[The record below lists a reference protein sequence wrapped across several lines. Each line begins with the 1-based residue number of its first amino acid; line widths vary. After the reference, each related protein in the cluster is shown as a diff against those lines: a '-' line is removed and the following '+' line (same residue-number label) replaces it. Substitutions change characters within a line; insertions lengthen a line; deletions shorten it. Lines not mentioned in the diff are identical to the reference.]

1 MEKESLYI
9 LKLDT
14 QGSKVKFPNAD
25 MPAKL
30 GEYTYTAQR
39 MAGTPTLTA
48 TLNYPSCLDELW
60 TGEEFVEFRGEKYY
74 IDQVPTSSKD
84 NKSIMYKHELQ
95 FVSERIVL
103 ENVYFMDVV
112 TAGEDTYHSNST
124 SVKFMGDINE
134 FVGRL
139 NASMAKSGIGYSIVI
154 DEDITSESKLVSL
167 DSVYLAEALQSIYT
181 IYELPYYFVGKVC
194 HIGYTEN
201 VISTPFEYK
210 KGLVSIKKANAN
222 YKTVNRVT
230 GVGSSDDIP
239 FYYPNDDEKGTIER
253 TQNLMPSIYRQTNG
267 AERFYN
273 ALNDTYK
280 IPGTNDYYFFKNT
293 YSSKKVKEIKVDF
306 SDIKPTI
313 ENVTNA
319 SGQLFGEIADIAFD
333 DNDSD
338 ELGTGEGNN
347 IFNGTDE
354 YVHSYFYIK
363 LHIYNGD
370 YGFNLFEQGLEGG
383 TAVINMTT
391 GNCAACEFEIGVT
404 YKDNEPGRAFNPV
417 LVDSSGNLPAGDFEQ
432 KVTSQTSQYIESQ
445 QNTSTNEVWIAV
457 KKDNTTFGVVMPNAT
472 NNYKPSVGD
481 KFVITGIKM
490 PKSLVLAAEKRLDE
504 ALIKYMSE
512 NNDEKF
518 SFSVSFS
525 RVFLAENSMLAGLL
539 NENSRIYIKYNDKE
553 YFMYVNSFTC
563 KADKNCLY
571 DISVELTDKLS
582 ANVSALRSTITEI
595 AGDIIGERMG
605 VMTEI
610 ENSAEKLK
618 EIFVR
623 KDKKDFTN
631 FLLSLLGGV
640 LIKKYA
646 KFGDFVTGVDGGFIN
661 EKGDFEMGSGVFR
674 KRLFVPEIAY
684 NRTTYFKGRM
694 VNSPGGGCSVLSYV
708 DNGDGTYT
716 ITPDLT
722 DADGLSQFVDDIL
735 TTYFVTKNSEGKLN
749 GFEEMKFRVTAA
761 DYTAKKFTV
770 IPRPGHSD
778 WKPAEQMVLA
788 QTGNFTDPER
798 QTYILIDSVNG
809 NNCITFFD
817 NANTWDPEPTQMPA
831 WFGKKKGMTVAGI
844 NADNYSAVLQNIIMT
859 GLIFQVDEITG
870 QTVRVPLDKG
880 EWTAG
885 KYAYYN
891 RVSHNGAL
899 WLCVDDN
906 GTTTEPSDDNPA
918 WLKQV
923 DKGDKGDPGLSV
935 VGGGHWE
942 SANTPYSANTMVTL
956 ANCVFI
962 SKVETSNP
970 PIRILRIK
978 GGNFLRKKDGGYYLA
993 GKPADW
999 EVNEDWDMLLDG
1011 RELKGESI
1019 TFLGEFA
1026 TAPANPKNGDSYRNT
1041 TDRATYIY
1049 QDGRWQLM
1057 ISDGKD
1063 GKGYEYIYTRG
1074 NIIDNTPEKPDSQQ
1088 KDGYVPEGWTD
1099 NYLGTDIDHQVEWGC
1114 TRFKENGVWSEFSD
1128 PAVVHRWSKD
1138 GENAIMADFD
1148 NEMVNAALTS
1158 DGKVVSSQTWNTT
1171 VSMWYGT
1178 EKLTLDSI
1186 TCTPDTNLLCATD
1199 KNTGVVTISVSAGAT
1214 LAATNTVKITIRA
1227 TKNGQQ
1233 YSRDLTFTVAGVRG
1247 GADGSDAVLYSI
1259 IVSATS
1265 VSKDKNGNYSV
1276 SSVSCYRQK
1285 SVGGVISTTTDGT
1298 LKYSIDGGAETTINN
1313 NTAISS
1319 GNFTKTLKFV
1329 FYVNDQIVDV
1339 ETVPMLVDGK
1349 DGADGESITAAGHW
1363 ESANIPYAKN
1373 STVSFAGGSYLSKVQ
1388 TSNPPLP
1395 LLRVRGGSYLRKK
1408 DGGYILSGKRSDKAV
1423 NSDWQEMTSGVEPSA
1438 SYWLDSPVSTINF
1451 TSTGTPSPSAFVVTM
1466 KQNIGGNVSDTNRFY
1481 LVARKYNGSW
1491 LAHVGAT
1498 LNSQISVPA
1507 TAGYTQFAVRSYKSA
1522 SDANA
1527 WNNNFVAEKGVGVAK
1542 DGAIGATG
1550 ATGAFPR
1557 DRGVWASGQTYV
1569 WNADYRDKV
1578 IYLIGGVY
1586 YNFLVKNYGASVTA
1600 APTSAN
1606 GDSNWDA
1613 MQKFV
1618 NIATDTLFADGANVA
1633 GFMFKN
1639 NVLKSHNDEGE
1650 TLLINGV
1657 TGYFKCKNAEITGTI
1672 TSTKGNI
1679 GGFTISSAS
1688 LEAVSGNNAMLLSA
1702 NLVRFTG
1709 SYSSVFIG
1717 ADTFPSSSGG
1727 AILCPS
1733 RISVNRNITNTAYGN
1748 VGMYFDIQGSHAY
1761 DDNDFQYTGNHALYI
1776 VKGDICGFRL
1786 RLRRISKSTTLSV
1799 MDSVIMAVTSGIT
1812 LTVPSTAEDGQFYW
1826 IRNVSGGDVTIAG
1839 TNLVGWNSG
1848 EVSTSIGLAKSKA
1861 AAMYYDKHNN
1871 KWFMNWIDCWN

>member
-1 MEKESLYI
+1 MELAIYNRQGTLKRKVSPDSSSRWTEEVGTEFVVTVNFTTWEFFVLSVGDYVEISGKRFSIRKEYRP
-9 LKLDT
+9 KKTDT
-14 QGSKVKFPNAD
+14 QKYTYNISFYGREHD
-25 MPAKL
+25 MQDLLFCRLNQGEDDLESVFAYDGTPMEMLEKL
-30 GEYTYTAQR
+30 VANMNRNTDGVTWRAGQAVTGDRKTINFNGLFCWDAAGEIAGAWETEWWLDGEYLNIGKCEHGERVTLGYMKGLKTGLTQNENSNSIKWFTRLIPVGSTKNIDPSKYGYTHLQLPSRDKYIDLNTQLGLKEHREEAAFQDIFPHR
-39 MAGTPTLTA
+39 LGTV
-48 TLNYPSCLDELW
+48 SSVRS
-60 TGEEFVEFRGEKYY
+60 EEQTNTDGEKYTVYYVKDKDLPFNPDEYMIGGEVIHITFESGDLSGREFECNWHNDTQEFEIINTYPDENTQIPGGNIIPNVGDTY
-74 IDQVPTSSKD
+74 ILTNIRMPDEYYPIAEEQYKQAVDSFLTEYSKD
-84 NKSIMYKHELQ
+84 ISIYSGDTDYIHVDKNSVPLSLGQRVRLEDAQYFEAGYLDTRITRIERKLGNL
-95 FVSERIVL
+95 SEASIDCSSAV
-103 ENVYFMDVV
+103 
-112 TAGEDTYHSNST
+112 ST
-124 SVKFMGDINE
+124 SWKSSVDST
-134 FVGRL
+134 L
-139 NASMAKSGIGYSIVI
+139 NNLEYTLAQEMA
-154 DEDITSESKLVSL
+154 
-167 DSVYLAEALQSIYT
+167 
-181 IYELPYYFVGKVC
+181 
-194 HIGYTEN
+194 
-201 VISTPFEYK
+201 
-210 KGLVSIKKANAN
+210 
-222 YKTVNRVT
+222 
-230 GVGSSDDIP
+230 
-239 FYYPNDDEKGTIER
+239 
-253 TQNLMPSIYRQTNG
+253 QTNVRLLKTG
-267 AERFYN
+267 DMESPSDYTAFSSLR
-273 ALNDTYK
+273 A
-280 IPGTNDYYFFKNT
+280 IGTFLRKN
-293 YSSKKVKEIKVDF
+293 
-306 SDIKPTI
+306 
-313 ENVTNA
+313 
-319 SGQLFGEIADIAFD
+319 IADIANELITFLKGFLVGKNGSGITVLENGMSQAVVD
-333 DNDSD
+333 YLYVKVKAVFD
-338 ELGTGEGNN
+338 EL
-347 IFNGTDE
+347 
-354 YVHSYFYIK
+354 
-363 LHIYNGD
+363 
-370 YGFNLFEQGLEGG
+370 
-383 TAVINMTT
+383 
-391 GNCAACEFEIGVT
+391 
-404 YKDNEPGRAFNPV
+404 
-417 LVDSSGNLPAGDFEQ
+417 
-432 KVTSQTSQYIESQ
+432 
-445 QNTSTNEVWIAV
+445 EV
-457 KKDNTTFGVVMPNAT
+457 
-472 NNYKPSVGD
+472 
-481 KFVITGIKM
+481 
-490 PKSLVLAAEKRLDE
+490 
-504 ALIKYMSE
+504 
-512 NNDEKF
+512 
-518 SFSVSFS
+518 
-525 RVFLAENSMLAGLL
+525 
-539 NENSRIYIKYNDKE
+539 
-553 YFMYVNSFTC
+553 
-563 KADKNCLY
+563 
-571 DISVELTDKLS
+571 
-582 ANVSALRSTITEI
+582 
-595 AGDIIGERMG
+595 
-605 VMTEI
+605 
-610 ENSAEKLK
+610 
-618 EIFVR
+618 
-623 KDKKDFTN
+623 
-631 FLLSLLGGV
+631 
-640 LIKKYA
+640 KKYA
-646 KFGDFVTGVDGGFIN
+646 KFGDFVTGVSGGYID
-661 EKGDFEMGSGVFR
+661 EKGDMEMGSGVFR

-694 VNSPGGGCSVLSYV
+694 VNSPGGGCTVLSYV

-817 NANTWDPEPTQMPA
+817 NANTWDPEPAQMPA

-859 GLIFQVDEITG
+859 GLIFQIDEITG

-880 EWTAG
+880 EWVAG
-885 KYAYYN
+885 KYAYYD

-923 DKGDKGDPGLSV
+923 AEGQKGDPGLSV

-942 SANTPYSANTMVTL
+942 SANTPYKANTMVTL

-970 PIRILRIK
+970 PIKILRVK

-999 EVNEDWDMLLDG
+999 EVDEDWDMLLDG

-1099 NYLGTDIDHQVEWGC
+1099 NYLGTDADHQVEWGC

-1259 IVSATS
+1259 IVSASS

-1298 LKYSIDGGAETTINN
+1298 LKYSIDGGTETTINN

-1319 GNFTKTLKFV
+1319 GNFTKALKFI
-1329 FYVNDQIVDV
+1329 FYVNDQIVDI
-1339 ETVPMLVDGK
+1339 ETVPMLSDGK

-1363 ESANIPYAKN
+1363 ESANTPYAKN

-1395 LLRVRGGSYLRKK
+1395 LLRVRGGRYLRKK

-1498 LNSQISVPA
+1498 LSNQISVPA
-1507 TAGYTQFAVRSYKSA
+1507 TAGYTQFAVRAYKSA

-1586 YNFLVKNYGASVTA
+1586 YNFLVKNYGASVTS

-1606 GDSNWDA
+1606 GDSNWEA

>member
-14 QGSKVKFPNAD
+14 QRSKVKFPNAD

-210 KGLVSIKKANAN
+210 KGLVSIKKTNAN

-230 GVGSSDDIP
+230 GVGSSDNIP

-605 VMTEI
+605 ASLNVSDILGRISRYFISKINSDTANGLITFLKGLLIGKNGSGITVLENGMSQAVVDYLYVKVKAVFDELEVKKKTYVGGEQVISHAGMKCNRVDELDDVYRCYFKEEEDGIEI
-610 ENSAEKLK
+610 ENQFTPGSLAIAQECNIKTGVSHHVGNRYYWRLVTAVGENYIDLSK
-618 EIFVR
+618 TVCDPNVENDVPVAGDDIVGLGHKTDITR
-623 KDKKDFTN
+623 QAAIILSSVNEVSPSIIMYQGINDFTLTGKDVIS
-631 FLLSLLGGV
+631 FDFDRSTGKARMKV
-640 LIKKYA
+640 Y
-646 KFGDFVTGVDGGFIN
+646 GDTYIGD
-661 EKGDFEMGSGVFR
+661 KG
-674 KRLFVPEIAY
+674 
-684 NRTTYFKGRM
+684 RTTYMEYTQDKGVDIKGM
-694 VNSPGGGCSVLSYV
+694 FHIEKGSTGWKNMEGLPDEIQAAADLAQEAKDAIDNAAVGSVNLLRNSGFTGDYETEDLSAATELSADTELFSKQLEYWTGVATVSADSDAGSGYSAAIGSLSQSVSLIKGESYV
-708 DNGDGTYT
+708 ISYKAKGTSVSVSCGSFSVSQPLTSSYQRYTHKITFNGSGIFLISGTATVCDLQLERGTIATDWKPSILDNDKATAGFQSINYIASAIKDGSVDILGGLILANMIQLGNYKNGKLQKVTAGVSGIYNDDDDVAFWAGGKLEQAILTVMRFRNDPNYQPTDTEWANMANFVATHGGDVFLRGY
-716 ITPDLT
+716 IYALGGYFRGKVEIANGKILLNEDGSGQLANGNIKW
-722 DADGLSQFVDDIL
+722 DADGNPEFVGKVKVSSPSGYEITIFPEDEYGRPSIDIHDDDG
-735 TTYFVTKNSEGKLN
+735 NSLLDISLQYGLN
-749 GFEEMKFRVTAA
+749 GMVPRIFMNDPSNSDVLYFRPDSMVVEQ
-761 DYTAKKFTV
+761 K
-770 IPRPGHSD
+770 GSD
-778 WKPAEQMVLA
+778 
-788 QTGNFTDPER
+788 G
-798 QTYILIDSVNG
+798 
-809 NNCITFFD
+809 
-817 NANTWDPEPTQMPA
+817 
-831 WFGKKKGMTVAGI
+831 
-844 NADNYSAVLQNIIMT
+844 
-859 GLIFQVDEITG
+859 
-870 QTVRVPLDKG
+870 
-880 EWTAG
+880 
-885 KYAYYN
+885 
-891 RVSHNGAL
+891 
-899 WLCVDDN
+899 
-906 GTTTEPSDDNPA
+906 
-918 WLKQV
+918 
-923 DKGDKGDPGLSV
+923 
-935 VGGGHWE
+935 
-942 SANTPYSANTMVTL
+942 
-956 ANCVFI
+956 
-962 SKVETSNP
+962 
-970 PIRILRIK
+970 
-978 GGNFLRKKDGGYYLA
+978 
-993 GKPADW
+993 
-999 EVNEDWDMLLDG
+999 
-1011 RELKGESI
+1011 
-1019 TFLGEFA
+1019 
-1026 TAPANPKNGDSYRNT
+1026 
-1041 TDRATYIY
+1041 YIY
-1049 QDGRWQLM
+1049 QTQIMGGR
-1057 ISDGKD
+1057 
-1063 GKGYEYIYTRG
+1063 
-1074 NIIDNTPEKPDSQQ
+1074 II
-1088 KDGYVPEGWTD
+1088 
-1099 NYLGTDIDHQVEWGC
+1099 
-1114 TRFKENGVWSEFSD
+1114 
-1128 PAVVHRWSKD
+1128 
-1138 GENAIMADFD
+1138 M
-1148 NEMVNAALTS
+1148 
-1158 DGKVVSSQTWNTT
+1158 
-1171 VSMWYGT
+1171 
-1178 EKLTLDSI
+1178 
-1186 TCTPDTNLLCATD
+1186 
-1199 KNTGVVTISVSAGAT
+1199 
-1214 LAATNTVKITIRA
+1214 
-1227 TKNGQQ
+1227 
-1233 YSRDLTFTVAGVRG
+1233 
-1247 GADGSDAVLYSI
+1247 
-1259 IVSATS
+1259 
-1265 VSKDKNGNYSV
+1265 
-1276 SSVSCYRQK
+1276 
-1285 SVGGVISTTTDGT
+1285 
-1298 LKYSIDGGAETTINN
+1298 
-1313 NTAISS
+1313 
-1319 GNFTKTLKFV
+1319 
-1329 FYVNDQIVDV
+1329 
-1339 ETVPMLVDGK
+1339 
-1349 DGADGESITAAGHW
+1349 
-1363 ESANIPYAKN
+1363 
-1373 STVSFAGGSYLSKVQ
+1373 
-1388 TSNPPLP
+1388 
-1395 LLRVRGGSYLRKK
+1395 
-1408 DGGYILSGKRSDKAV
+1408 
-1423 NSDWQEMTSGVEPSA
+1423 
-1438 SYWLDSPVSTINF
+1438 
-1451 TSTGTPSPSAFVVTM
+1451 
-1466 KQNIGGNVSDTNRFY
+1466 
-1481 LVARKYNGSW
+1481 
-1491 LAHVGAT
+1491 
-1498 LNSQISVPA
+1498 
-1507 TAGYTQFAVRSYKSA
+1507 
-1522 SDANA
+1522 
-1527 WNNNFVAEKGVGVAK
+1527 
-1542 DGAIGATG
+1542 
-1550 ATGAFPR
+1550 
-1557 DRGVWASGQTYV
+1557 
-1569 WNADYRDKV
+1569 
-1578 IYLIGGVY
+1578 
-1586 YNFLVKNYGASVTA
+1586 
-1600 APTSAN
+1600 
-1606 GDSNWDA
+1606 
-1613 MQKFV
+1613 
-1618 NIATDTLFADGANVA
+1618 
-1633 GFMFKN
+1633 
-1639 NVLKSHNDEGE
+1639 
-1650 TLLINGV
+1650 
-1657 TGYFKCKNAEITGTI
+1657 
-1672 TSTKGNI
+1672 
-1679 GGFTISSAS
+1679 
-1688 LEAVSGNNAMLLSA
+1688 
-1702 NLVRFTG
+1702 
-1709 SYSSVFIG
+1709 
-1717 ADTFPSSSGG
+1717 
-1727 AILCPS
+1727 
-1733 RISVNRNITNTAYGN
+1733 
-1748 VGMYFDIQGSHAY
+1748 
-1761 DDNDFQYTGNHALYI
+1761 
-1776 VKGDICGFRL
+1776 VKGSEIVWDQNML
-1786 RLRRISKSTTLSV
+1786 PK
-1799 MDSVIMAVTSGIT
+1799 
-1812 LTVPSTAEDGQFYW
+1812 
-1826 IRNVSGGDVTIAG
+1826 
-1839 TNLVGWNSG
+1839 
-1848 EVSTSIGLAKSKA
+1848 
-1861 AAMYYDKHNN
+1861 
-1871 KWFMNWIDCWN
+1871 

>member
-1 MEKESLYI
+1 MTILTQPASFSLSGNIEKFKISATEEFSFI
-9 LKLDT
+9 LKKGTEKILSAVYSPGKDNLVTIDIRDIVESKLSFLLKDQSNPYTQASIFADFTAVIDEQDISFRVLRAGVDRLATSAENFVTSNFLTWQPQIKPVTYYSPEFLTYYATINGNVRVKAYFSKEDGAITSEIKTIHSVLAGNAYSIPVQYAVIMALFGSQYPSFYDVWVENSSGERLTYIQRYVADGIKSEQEQWILFENSLGGIDTFRAYGQSDFTGEHTHNIAEIDEEFSEYRIDTTRSFRKSTGYLDNN
-14 QGSKVKFPNAD
+14 QRKWLLDFFPSKVKYIYCGNYLRPIVVMEDNTSYAD
-25 MPAKL
+25 KELPSS
-30 GEYTYTAQR
+30 YTFTYKYADAR
-39 MAGTPTLTA
+39 PY
-48 TLNYPSCLDELW
+48 LNLLRTDQLPDELNIYVPDL
-60 TGEEFVEFRGEKYY
+60 GSFSIPPRIVEFPSQPLSEGVLIPVQNPYSENWATTTAGAIFAYILNNIYENYDGQGGIGHTHPNLELINAISYLDGYLLVNGEK
-74 IDQVPTSSKD
+74 IK
-84 NKSIMYKHELQ
+84 
-95 FVSERIVL
+95 
-103 ENVYFMDVV
+103 
-112 TAGEDTYHSNST
+112 AGW
-124 SVKFMGDINE
+124 V
-134 FVGRL
+134 
-139 NASMAKSGIGYSIVI
+139 
-154 DEDITSESKLVSL
+154 
-167 DSVYLAEALQSIYT
+167 
-181 IYELPYYFVGKVC
+181 
-194 HIGYTEN
+194 
-201 VISTPFEYK
+201 
-210 KGLVSIKKANAN
+210 
-222 YKTVNRVT
+222 
-230 GVGSSDDIP
+230 
-239 FYYPNDDEKGTIER
+239 
-253 TQNLMPSIYRQTNG
+253 
-267 AERFYN
+267 
-273 ALNDTYK
+273 
-280 IPGTNDYYFFKNT
+280 
-293 YSSKKVKEIKVDF
+293 
-306 SDIKPTI
+306 
-313 ENVTNA
+313 
-319 SGQLFGEIADIAFD
+319 
-333 DNDSD
+333 
-338 ELGTGEGNN
+338 
-347 IFNGTDE
+347 
-354 YVHSYFYIK
+354 
-363 LHIYNGD
+363 
-370 YGFNLFEQGLEGG
+370 
-383 TAVINMTT
+383 
-391 GNCAACEFEIGVT
+391 
-404 YKDNEPGRAFNPV
+404 
-417 LVDSSGNLPAGDFEQ
+417 
-432 KVTSQTSQYIESQ
+432 
-445 QNTSTNEVWIAV
+445 
-457 KKDNTTFGVVMPNAT
+457 
-472 NNYKPSVGD
+472 
-481 KFVITGIKM
+481 
-490 PKSLVLAAEKRLDE
+490 
-504 ALIKYMSE
+504 
-512 NNDEKF
+512 
-518 SFSVSFS
+518 
-525 RVFLAENSMLAGLL
+525 
-539 NENSRIYIKYNDKE
+539 
-553 YFMYVNSFTC
+553 
-563 KADKNCLY
+563 
-571 DISVELTDKLS
+571 DKLS
-582 ANVSALRSTITEI
+582 PDSPIYNMFI
-595 AGDIIGERMG
+595 
-605 VMTEI
+605 
-610 ENSAEKLK
+610 
-618 EIFVR
+618 R
-623 KDKKDFTN
+623 KDKEDFTN

-646 KFGDFVTGVDGGFIN
+646 KFGDFVTGVSGGYID
-661 EKGDFEMGSGVFR
+661 EKGDMEMGSGVFR

-817 NANTWDPEPTQMPA
+817 NANTWDPEPAQMPA

-870 QTVRVPLDKG
+870 QTVRVPLYKG

-891 RVSHNGAL
+891 QVSHNGAL

-1247 GADGSDAVLYSI
+1247 GANGADAILYSI
-1259 IVSATS
+1259 VVSASS

-1285 SVGGVISTTTDGT
+1285 SVGGVISTTTDGI

-1313 NTAISS
+1313 NIAISS

-1395 LLRVRGGSYLRKK
+1395 LLRVRGGRYLRKK

-1451 TSTGTPSPSAFVVTM
+1451 TSTGTPSPSAFDVTM

-1507 TAGYTQFAVRSYKSA
+1507 TAGYTQFAVRAYKSA

-1542 DGAIGATG
+1542 DGATGATG

-1578 IYLIGGVY
+1578 IYMIGGVY
-1586 YNFLVKNYGASVTA
+1586 YNFLVKNYGASVTS

-1606 GDSNWDA
+1606 GDSNWEA

-1848 EVSTSIGLAKSKA
+1848 EVSTSIDLAKSKA

>member
-210 KGLVSIKKANAN
+210 KGLVSIKKTNAN

-230 GVGSSDDIP
+230 GVGSSDNIP

-605 VMTEI
+605 ASLNVSDILGRISRYFISKINSDTANGLITFLKGLLIGKNGSGITVLENGMSQAVVDYLYVKVKAVFDELEVKKKTYVGGEQVISHAGMKCNRVDELDDVYRCYFKEEEDGIEI
-610 ENSAEKLK
+610 ENQFTPGSLAIAQECNIKTGISHHVGNRYYWRLVTAVGENYIDLSK
-618 EIFVR
+618 TVCDPNVENDVPVAGDDIVGLGHKTDITR
-623 KDKKDFTN
+623 QAAIILSSVNEVSPSIIMYQGINDFTLTGKDVIS
-631 FLLSLLGGV
+631 FDFDKSTGKARMKV
-640 LIKKYA
+640 Y
-646 KFGDFVTGVDGGFIN
+646 GDTYI
-661 EKGDFEMGSGVFR
+661 GD
-674 KRLFVPEIAY
+674 KD
-684 NRTTYFKGRM
+684 RTTYMEYTQDKGVDIKGM
-694 VNSPGGGCSVLSYV
+694 FHIEKGSTGWKNMEGLPDEIQAAADLAQEAKDAIDNAAVGSVNLLRNSGFTGDYETEDLSAATELSADTELFSKQLEYWTGVATVSADSDAGSGYSAAIGSLSQSVSLIKGESYV
-708 DNGDGTYT
+708 ISYKAKGTSVSVSCGSFSVSQPLTSSYQRYTHKITFNGSGIFLISGTATVCDLQLERGTIATDWKPSILDNDKATAGFQSINYIASAIKDGSVDILGGLILANMIQLGNYKDGKLQKVTAGVSGIYNDDDDVAFWAGGKLEQAILTVMRFRNDPNYQPTDTEWANMANFVATHGGDVFLRGY
-716 ITPDLT
+716 IYALGGYFRGKVEIANGKILLNEDGSGQLANGNIKW
-722 DADGLSQFVDDIL
+722 DADGNPEFVGKVKVSSPSGYEITIFPEDEYGRPSIDIHDDDG
-735 TTYFVTKNSEGKLN
+735 NSLLDISLQYGLN
-749 GFEEMKFRVTAA
+749 GMVPRIFMNDPSNSDVLYFRPDSMVVEQ
-761 DYTAKKFTV
+761 K
-770 IPRPGHSD
+770 GSD
-778 WKPAEQMVLA
+778 
-788 QTGNFTDPER
+788 G
-798 QTYILIDSVNG
+798 
-809 NNCITFFD
+809 
-817 NANTWDPEPTQMPA
+817 
-831 WFGKKKGMTVAGI
+831 
-844 NADNYSAVLQNIIMT
+844 
-859 GLIFQVDEITG
+859 
-870 QTVRVPLDKG
+870 
-880 EWTAG
+880 
-885 KYAYYN
+885 
-891 RVSHNGAL
+891 
-899 WLCVDDN
+899 
-906 GTTTEPSDDNPA
+906 
-918 WLKQV
+918 
-923 DKGDKGDPGLSV
+923 
-935 VGGGHWE
+935 
-942 SANTPYSANTMVTL
+942 
-956 ANCVFI
+956 
-962 SKVETSNP
+962 
-970 PIRILRIK
+970 
-978 GGNFLRKKDGGYYLA
+978 
-993 GKPADW
+993 
-999 EVNEDWDMLLDG
+999 
-1011 RELKGESI
+1011 
-1019 TFLGEFA
+1019 
-1026 TAPANPKNGDSYRNT
+1026 
-1041 TDRATYIY
+1041 YIY
-1049 QDGRWQLM
+1049 QTQIMGGR
-1057 ISDGKD
+1057 
-1063 GKGYEYIYTRG
+1063 
-1074 NIIDNTPEKPDSQQ
+1074 II
-1088 KDGYVPEGWTD
+1088 
-1099 NYLGTDIDHQVEWGC
+1099 
-1114 TRFKENGVWSEFSD
+1114 
-1128 PAVVHRWSKD
+1128 
-1138 GENAIMADFD
+1138 M
-1148 NEMVNAALTS
+1148 
-1158 DGKVVSSQTWNTT
+1158 
-1171 VSMWYGT
+1171 
-1178 EKLTLDSI
+1178 
-1186 TCTPDTNLLCATD
+1186 
-1199 KNTGVVTISVSAGAT
+1199 
-1214 LAATNTVKITIRA
+1214 
-1227 TKNGQQ
+1227 
-1233 YSRDLTFTVAGVRG
+1233 
-1247 GADGSDAVLYSI
+1247 
-1259 IVSATS
+1259 
-1265 VSKDKNGNYSV
+1265 
-1276 SSVSCYRQK
+1276 
-1285 SVGGVISTTTDGT
+1285 
-1298 LKYSIDGGAETTINN
+1298 
-1313 NTAISS
+1313 
-1319 GNFTKTLKFV
+1319 
-1329 FYVNDQIVDV
+1329 
-1339 ETVPMLVDGK
+1339 
-1349 DGADGESITAAGHW
+1349 
-1363 ESANIPYAKN
+1363 
-1373 STVSFAGGSYLSKVQ
+1373 
-1388 TSNPPLP
+1388 
-1395 LLRVRGGSYLRKK
+1395 
-1408 DGGYILSGKRSDKAV
+1408 
-1423 NSDWQEMTSGVEPSA
+1423 
-1438 SYWLDSPVSTINF
+1438 
-1451 TSTGTPSPSAFVVTM
+1451 
-1466 KQNIGGNVSDTNRFY
+1466 
-1481 LVARKYNGSW
+1481 
-1491 LAHVGAT
+1491 
-1498 LNSQISVPA
+1498 
-1507 TAGYTQFAVRSYKSA
+1507 
-1522 SDANA
+1522 
-1527 WNNNFVAEKGVGVAK
+1527 
-1542 DGAIGATG
+1542 
-1550 ATGAFPR
+1550 
-1557 DRGVWASGQTYV
+1557 
-1569 WNADYRDKV
+1569 
-1578 IYLIGGVY
+1578 
-1586 YNFLVKNYGASVTA
+1586 
-1600 APTSAN
+1600 
-1606 GDSNWDA
+1606 
-1613 MQKFV
+1613 
-1618 NIATDTLFADGANVA
+1618 
-1633 GFMFKN
+1633 
-1639 NVLKSHNDEGE
+1639 
-1650 TLLINGV
+1650 
-1657 TGYFKCKNAEITGTI
+1657 
-1672 TSTKGNI
+1672 
-1679 GGFTISSAS
+1679 
-1688 LEAVSGNNAMLLSA
+1688 
-1702 NLVRFTG
+1702 
-1709 SYSSVFIG
+1709 
-1717 ADTFPSSSGG
+1717 
-1727 AILCPS
+1727 
-1733 RISVNRNITNTAYGN
+1733 
-1748 VGMYFDIQGSHAY
+1748 
-1761 DDNDFQYTGNHALYI
+1761 
-1776 VKGDICGFRL
+1776 VKGSEIVWDQNML
-1786 RLRRISKSTTLSV
+1786 PK
-1799 MDSVIMAVTSGIT
+1799 
-1812 LTVPSTAEDGQFYW
+1812 
-1826 IRNVSGGDVTIAG
+1826 
-1839 TNLVGWNSG
+1839 
-1848 EVSTSIGLAKSKA
+1848 
-1861 AAMYYDKHNN
+1861 
-1871 KWFMNWIDCWN
+1871 

>member
-1 MEKESLYI
+1 MKYTRMRNGKSRTGYMELNTINKTGTWSETADRINSNFSKI
-9 LKLDT
+9 SIEVEEIK
-14 QGSKVKFPNAD
+14 QNGGGGSGGGGGDVTNAD
-25 MPAKL
+25 HATSA
-30 GEYTYTAQR
+30 YTLDKN
-39 MAGTPTLTA
+39 TPV
-48 TLNYPSCLDELW
+48 LDWFL
-60 TGEEFVEFRGEKYY
+60 
-74 IDQVPTSSKD
+74 S
-84 NKSIMYKHELQ
+84 
-95 FVSERIVL
+95 
-103 ENVYFMDVV
+103 
-112 TAGEDTYHSNST
+112 
-124 SVKFMGDINE
+124 
-134 FVGRL
+134 
-139 NASMAKSGIGYSIVI
+139 
-154 DEDITSESKLVSL
+154 
-167 DSVYLAEALQSIYT
+167 
-181 IYELPYYFVGKVC
+181 
-194 HIGYTEN
+194 
-201 VISTPFEYK
+201 
-210 KGLVSIKKANAN
+210 
-222 YKTVNRVT
+222 
-230 GVGSSDDIP
+230 
-239 FYYPNDDEKGTIER
+239 
-253 TQNLMPSIYRQTNG
+253 
-267 AERFYN
+267 
-273 ALNDTYK
+273 ALNDDDAQGIINYLKGLKIDGNLINRIVKQGDKDVTY
-280 IPGTNDYYFFKNT
+280 
-293 YSSKKVKEIKVDF
+293 
-306 SDIKPTI
+306 
-313 ENVTNA
+313 
-319 SGQLFGEIADIAFD
+319 
-333 DNDSD
+333 
-338 ELGTGEGNN
+338 
-347 IFNGTDE
+347 TDE
-354 YVHSYFYIK
+354 
-363 LHIYNGD
+363 D
-370 YGFNLFEQGLEGG
+370 
-383 TAVINMTT
+383 
-391 GNCAACEFEIGVT
+391 
-404 YKDNEPGRAFNPV
+404 
-417 LVDSSGNLPAGDFEQ
+417 
-432 KVTSQTSQYIESQ
+432 
-445 QNTSTNEVWIAV
+445 
-457 KKDNTTFGVVMPNAT
+457 VM
-472 NNYKPSVGD
+472 
-481 KFVITGIKM
+481 
-490 PKSLVLAAEKRLDE
+490 
-504 ALIKYMSE
+504 
-512 NNDEKF
+512 
-518 SFSVSFS
+518 
-525 RVFLAENSMLAGLL
+525 
-539 NENSRIYIKYNDKE
+539 
-553 YFMYVNSFTC
+553 
-563 KADKNCLY
+563 
-571 DISVELTDKLS
+571 
-582 ANVSALRSTITEI
+582 SALR
-595 AGDIIGERMG
+595 

-618 EIFVR
+618 EIFLR
-623 KDKKDFTN
+623 KDVADSTKY
-631 FLLSLLGGV
+631 LLSLLGGV

-646 KFGDFVTGVDGGFIN
+646 KFGDFVTGVLGGYID
-661 EKGDFEMGSGVFR
+661 EKGNLEMESGVFR

-694 VNSPGGGCSVLSYV
+694 VNSPGGGCTVLSYV

-817 NANTWDPEPTQMPA
+817 NANTWDPEPAQMPA

-859 GLIFQVDEITG
+859 GLIFQIDEITG
-870 QTVRVPLDKG
+870 NKVRVPLDKG
-880 EWTAG
+880 EWVAG
-885 KYAYYN
+885 KYAYYD

-923 DKGDKGDPGLSV
+923 DKGADGATGPQGVPGTPGKDGVTYYTWIRYADNAQGGGISNNPTGKAYIGFAYNKTSAVESNTPSDYTWSEIKGEQGVPGAPGADGKTYYTWIAYSDNADGTGMYQQPKDTTKYIGIAVNKETATESSNPSDYTWSLFKGKDGADGLSV
-935 VGGGHWE
+935 IGGGHWE
-942 SANTPYSANTMVTL
+942 SSKTPYKANTMVTL

-1063 GKGYEYIYTRG
+1063 GKDYEYIYTRG
-1074 NIIDNTPEKPDSQQ
+1074 NIIDNPPEKPDSQQ
-1088 KDGYVPEGWTD
+1088 KDDYIPEGWTD
-1099 NYLGTDIDHQVEWGC
+1099 DFVGVDADHQVEWGC
-1114 TRFKENGVWSEFSD
+1114 KRFKENGVWSEFST

-1233 YSRDLTFTVAGVRG
+1233 YSRDLSFTVAGVRG

-1319 GNFTKTLKFV
+1319 GNFTKTLKFI
-1329 FYVNDQIVDV
+1329 FYVNDQIVDI
-1339 ETVPMLVDGK
+1339 ETVPMLSDGK

-1363 ESANIPYAKN
+1363 ESANTPYAKN

-1395 LLRVRGGSYLRKK
+1395 LLRVRGGRYLRKK

-1466 KQNIGGNVSDTNRFY
+1466 KQNVGGNVSDTNRFY
-1481 LVARKYNGSW
+1481 LAARKYNGSW

-1498 LNSQISVPA
+1498 LSNQISVPA
-1507 TAGYTQFAVRSYKSA
+1507 TAGYTQFAVRAYQSA

-1527 WNNNFVAEKGVGVAK
+1527 WNNNFIAEKGVGVAN
-1542 DGAIGATG
+1542 DGSIGATG
-1550 ATGAFPR
+1550 ATGAFPY
-1557 DRGVWASGQTYV
+1557 DSGVWASGQTYV
-1569 WNADYRDKV
+1569 WNAKQRDK
-1578 IYLIGGVY
+1578 IIHKIGEVY
-1586 YNFLVKNYGASVTA
+1586 YNFLVRNYGSSVSA

-1606 GDSNWDA
+1606 GDSNWEA
-1613 MQKFV
+1613 MQKYKSLVTDIFLADKA
-1618 NIATDTLFADGANVA
+1618 NIA
-1633 GFMFKN
+1633 GFMFKLN
-1639 NVLKSHNDEGE
+1639 GYTSDGAPYGIMQSQDSTNGQPNLRMDTKTGE
-1650 TLLINGV
+1650 ILCQKAN
-1657 TGYFKCKNAEITGTI
+1657 ITGTI
-1672 TSTKGNI
+1672 IATKGTI
-1679 GGFTISSAS
+1679 GGFNI
-1688 LEAVSGNNAMLLSA
+1688 GNNFIGSTNMSAVNVDNLLLQYDKFEMKYERFQSIDGHLYQGILDTVIRSGSITVSSTGDVSTA
-1702 NLVRFTG
+1702 NDALYVRCG
-1709 SYSSVFIG
+1709 SYIFSVG
-1717 ADTFPSSSGG
+1717 
-1727 AILCPS
+1727 
-1733 RISVNRNITNTAYGN
+1733 RNGI
-1748 VGMYFDIQGSHAY
+1748 
-1761 DDNDFQYTGNHALYI
+1761 
-1776 VKGDICGFRL
+1776 R
-1786 RLRRISKSTTLSV
+1786 KSTN
-1799 MDSVIMAVTSGIT
+1799 GG
-1812 LTVPSTAEDGQFYW
+1812 STWVD
-1826 IRNVSGGDVTIAG
+1826 
-1839 TNLVGWNSG
+1839 L
-1848 EVSTSIGLAKSKA
+1848 
-1861 AAMYYDKHNN
+1861 
-1871 KWFMNWIDCWN
+1871 